1 MRRQLW
7 HLPLLQRSS
16 AAPKPR
22 PGSRGCAT
30 LRPLAPLCRRSG
42 DLAPLYFVS
51 NVSVRGRRFLM
62 NCGGQNHLDVARNAY
77 LALEREEIC
86 VRTRGN
92 RARGDSAPR
101 SASRAQKV
109 LNRVV
114 NSMKF
119 DRGPRSKVPE
129 KVGLRLAGIAD
140 RVVAHTEGAPRGSFV
155 QSGTSQEPHKPTT
168 GEVVAHTQLSPLEV
182 PSRPPRRLR
191 AKLPTLSRMGATA
204 DWRSQVKNDAPR
216 QARERHWRLSRRNF
230 GVSGFCP
237 HFTHRN
243 QNFL

>member
-1 MRRQLW
+1 
-7 HLPLLQRSS
+7 
-16 AAPKPR
+16 
-22 PGSRGCAT
+22 
-30 LRPLAPLCRRSG
+30 
-42 DLAPLYFVS
+42 
-51 NVSVRGRRFLM
+51 
-62 NCGGQNHLDVARNAY
+62 
-77 LALEREEIC
+77 
-86 VRTRGN
+86 
-92 RARGDSAPR
+92 
-101 SASRAQKV
+101 
-109 LNRVV
+109 
-114 NSMKF
+114 MKF

-216 QARERHWRLSRRNF
+216 QARRHFHVYRPRQDENLPESSLFWKGSHAF
-230 GVSGFCP
+230 
-237 HFTHRN
+237 
-243 QNFL
+243 FLMCSSWIRGSLAPNCFLNRP